1 MTDTRT
7 DPAIKLKLFIMMILE
22 IAIWGAW
29 QPKIFSYMTMLKF
42 APWQQTLVGS
52 VFGIAS
58 ILGIFFSNQFAD
70 RNFAA
75 EKFLAVSHLLGG
87 LALAGAA
94 YCTDFWPFFAL
105 FCLYGI
111 LYVPTISVTNSLAF
125 ANLKNP
131 ARDFG
136 FVRMG
141 GTIGWIVVSWPF
153 IFLIG
158 DKAGPADVRTIF
170 LVGAVISFIMAG
182 FSLTLPHTPPR
193 QDAAG
198 LDKLAWLKA
207 AKLLKTPFVLIL
219 FIVTLIDA
227 VIHNGYFVV
236 SDGFLTNRVGIAGN
250 LSMVVMSIGQVAEIA
265 TMLVLGAVLVK
276 LGWRAT
282 MILGILG
289 HAARFAVFAFFPDA
303 QWFVI
308 AVQVL
313 HGICYAF
320 FFATVYIFVDA
331 VFPKDVRTSAQGLFN
346 LLILGVGMVLA
357 SFIFP
362 LLQANLVNKP
372 VLAQLMANPTVMAAV
387 QADPKLSVIEGG
399 PQIADLAA
407 VESLKEIV
415 AKTWAASDWQSM
427 FLIPTGLALL
437 GMVLLA
443 FFFRPPTFGPGGD
456 ASPAA
461 APH

>member
-1 MTDTRT
+1 MTDAKT

-29 QPKIFSYMTMLKF
+29 QPKIFSYMGMLGF
-42 APWQQTLVGS
+42 VGWQQALVGS

-70 RNFAA
+70 RNFSA
-75 EKFLAVSHLLGG
+75 ERFLAVSHLLGG
-87 LALAGAA
+87 LALIGAA
-94 YCTDFWPFFAL
+94 YATDFWPFFGL

-125 ANLKNP
+125 ANLKDP

-153 IFLIG
+153 IFLLG
-158 DKAGPADVRTIF
+158 EKAGPSDVKNIF

-193 QDAAG
+193 KDVAG
-198 LDKLAWLKA
+198 LDKLAWVKA
-207 AKLLKTPFVLIL
+207 AKLLTTPFVLVL

-236 SDGFLTNRVGIAGN
+236 SDAFLTNRVGIAGN
-250 LSMVVMSIGQVAEIA
+250 MSMVVMSIGQVAEIA
-265 TMLVLGAVLVK
+265 TMLILGTVLVK

-289 HAARFAVFAFFPDA
+289 HAARFAVFAFCPDM
-303 QWFVI
+303 QGIVI
-308 AVQVL
+308 VVQVL

-331 VFPKDVRTSAQGLFN
+331 VFPKDVRSSAQGLFN
-346 LLILGVGMVLA
+346 LLILGVGMVIA
-357 SFIFP
+357 SFLFP
-362 LLQANLVNKP
+362 ALQAKMVNEP
-372 VLAQLMANPTVMAAV
+372 VLEKLLADPAVQAAI
-387 QADPKLSVIEGG
+387 QADPKLSAMKGG
-399 PQIADLAA
+399 PQIADLAS
-407 VESLKEIV
+407 VDSLKETV
-415 AKTWAASDWQSM
+415 TKAWSQSDWQNL
-427 FLIPTGLALL
+427 FLVPSGLALL
-437 GMVLLA
+437 GIILLA
-443 FFFRPPTFGPGGD
+443 LCFRPPTRGPVRIEGG
-456 ASPAA
+456 APA
-461 APH
+461 H

>member
-1 MTDTRT
+1 MSD
-7 DPAIKLKLFIMMILE
+7 AQNAQAVKMKLFVMMILE

-29 QPKIFSYMTMLKF
+29 QPKIFSYMTMLNF
-42 APWQQTLVGS
+42 GPWQQALVGS

-87 LALAGAA
+87 LALVGAA
-94 YCTDFWPFFAL
+94 FATDFWPFFGL

-131 ARDFG
+131 AKDFG

-153 IFLIG
+153 IFLLG
-158 DKAGPADVRTIF
+158 EKAGASDVKNIF
-170 LVGAVISFIMAG
+170 LVGAVISFLMAG

-193 QDAAG
+193 KDASG

-207 AKLLKTPFVLIL
+207 AKLLKTPFVLVL

-250 LSMVVMSIGQVAEIA
+250 MSMVVMSIGQVAEIA
-265 TMLVLGAVLVK
+265 TMLILGAVLIK

-289 HAARFAVFAFFPDA
+289 HAARFAVFAFCPDM
-303 QWFVI
+303 QGLDI

-331 VFPKDVRTSAQGLFN
+331 VFPKDIRASAQGLFN
-346 LLILGVGMVLA
+346 LLILGVGMVIA
-357 SFIFP
+357 SFVFP
-362 LLQANLVNKP
+362 SLQASMVNKP
-372 VLAQLMANPTVMAAV
+372 VLDKLLADPVV
-387 QADPKLSVIEGG
+387 QATIQATPDLAGKAGG
-399 PQIADLAA
+399 PQIGDLAKVDA
-407 VESLKEIV
+407 LKETV
-415 AKTWAASDWQSM
+415 AKAWNQSDWQTL
-427 FLIPTGLALL
+427 FLVPSGLALL
-437 GMVLLA
+437 GIVLLVIC
-443 FFFRPPTFGPGGD
+443 FKPPTRGPEGD
-456 ASPAA
+456 AGGSAPA
-461 APH
+461 H